1 MKKWKVLAAL
11 GILLCILIIPA
22 CSKRTDVKEDAPF
35 IYGLNAER
43 TGLKKIRYEIKDK
56 DPLEAAK
63 AMLKEMKTPA
73 TDITYTNAIPEKVN
87 INKCE
92 LEGQILRVDFS
103 DEYADIPK
111 LEEKLVQAAIVQ
123 SLVKIDGVSALW
135 MTVNGKEILN
145 AEGKIAGY
153 LNEDDYV
160 RNTGESVSTYQT
172 ETLTLYF
179 ANESGDKLVPCD
191 CSVKYSSN
199 TPKEKLIVEKLLKGP
214 KKGSGKPTLNPDTV
228 LLGVTI
234 KDGICYVNFDGQLLN
249 AQVDVKPE
257 ITIYSI
263 VNSLVEGTVA
273 SKVQITVNGEK
284 NVKYKQ
290 MVDLTKPFQR
300 ESEWIL
306 EGETS

>member
-1 MKKWKVLAAL
+1 MKKYKTLAVLGMIL
-11 GILLCILIIPA
+11 CTTILLSCT
-22 CSKRTDVKEDAPF
+22 KRTEVKEDAPY

-43 TGLKKIRYEIKDK
+43 TGLKKISYEVKEK
-56 DPLEAAK
+56 DPVEAAK

-73 TDITYTNAIPEKVN
+73 TDISYTNAIPQKVE

-92 LEGQILRVDFS
+92 LEGQILRLDFS
-103 DEYADIPK
+103 REYEKIPK
-111 LEEKLVQAAIVQ
+111 LEEKLVQAAVVQ
-123 SLVKIDGVSALW
+123 SLVKIEGISALW
-135 MTVNGKEILN
+135 LTVDGKEILN
-145 AEGKIAGY
+145 GEGKIAGY

-179 ANESGDKLVPCD
+179 ANDTGDKLVPCD

-214 KKGSGKPTLNPDTV
+214 KKGSGKQTLNPDTV
-228 LLGVTI
+228 LLGVTT
-234 KDGICYVNFDGQLLN
+234 KDGICYVNFDEQFLN

-290 MVDLTKPFQR
+290 MVDLTNPFQR
-300 ESEWIL
+300 ESGWIV
-306 EGETS
+306 EEETS

>member
-1 MKKWKVLAAL
+1 MKKYKILAVL
-11 GILLCILIIPA
+11 GMILCTTVLLA
-22 CSKRTDVKEDAPF
+22 CSKRTDIKNDTPY

-43 TGLKKIRYEIKDK
+43 TGLKKISYEIKEK
-56 DPLEAAK
+56 DPLKAAK

-73 TDITYTNAIPEKVN
+73 TDISYTNAIPKKVK

-92 LEGQILRVDFS
+92 LEGQILRIDFS
-103 DEYADIPK
+103 KEYEKIQE
-111 LEEKLVQAAIVQ
+111 LEEKLVQAAVVQ
-123 SLVKIDGVSALW
+123 SLVKIEGISALW
-135 MTVNGKEILN
+135 MTVDGKEILN
-145 AEGKIAGY
+145 SEGKIAGY

-160 RNTGESVSTYQT
+160 QNMDESVSTYQT

-179 ANESGDKLVPCD
+179 ANETGDKLVPCD
-191 CSVKYSSN
+191 CSVKYNSN

-228 LLGVTI
+228 LLGVTT
-234 KDGICYVNFDGQLLN
+234 KDGICYVNFDEQFLN

-257 ITIYSI
+257 VTIYSI
-263 VNSLVEGTVA
+263 VNSLVDGTVA

-290 MVDLTKPFQR
+290 MVDLANPFQR

-306 EGETS
+306 ERETL

>member
-1 MKKWKVLAAL
+1 MRKYKTLAIL
-11 GILLCILIIPA
+11 GVILCTTMLLA
-22 CSKRTDVKEDAPF
+22 CSKRTDIKEDTPY

-43 TGLKKIRYEIKDK
+43 TGLKKISYDVKEK
-56 DPLEAAK
+56 DPLKAAK
-63 AMLKEMKTPA
+63 AMLKEMKSPA
-73 TDITYTNAIPEKVN
+73 TDISYTNAIPKKVK

-92 LEGQILRVDFS
+92 LEGQILRLDFS
-103 DEYADIPK
+103 KEYEKIPK
-111 LEEKLVQAAIVQ
+111 LEEKLVQAAVVQ
-123 SLVKIDGVSALW
+123 SLIKIDGISALW
-135 MTVNGKEILN
+135 VTVDGKEMLS
-145 AEGKIAGY
+145 AEGKIVGY

-179 ANESGDKLVPCD
+179 ANDTGDKLIPCD
-191 CSVKYSSN
+191 CSVKYNSN

-234 KDGICYVNFDGQLLN
+234 KDGICYVNFDEQFLN
-249 AQVDVKPE
+249 AQVDVKPAV
-257 ITIYSI
+257 TIYSI
-263 VNSLVEGTVA
+263 VNSLIDGTVA

-284 NVKYKQ
+284 NAKYKQ
-290 MVDLTKPFQR
+290 MVDLTNPFQR